1 MNADDSG
8 VALENVVSGG
18 DGAIPRQ
25 MLVRA
30 RGILLDWDGCV
41 AIENRVVPQAIE
53 LILNHRDKVA
63 IVSNNSSALPT
74 DFVEILQHHGINLAI
89 DRIILAGA
97 EALLAVSSEKSARV
111 YLIAS
116 ERMQAYA
123 SDLGIVLDDQDPN
136 IVLLMRDDRFSYEK
150 LALAANALL
159 AGARLVVANA
169 DLSHPGADRRVV
181 PETGAL
187 LAAVMACTGNPEK
200 GWQQIG
206 KPGPTLFSKACMAL
220 GVEASDAVMI
230 GDNPQTDIE
239 GAALAGIPAILIGQ
253 HSGLTL
259 ADLLEPRAAPD
270 AQQA

>member
-1 MNADDSG
+1 MSVGN
-8 VALENVVSGG
+8 
-18 DGAIPRQ
+18 GAIQRQ

-41 AIENRVVPQAIE
+41 AIENRIVPQAIE
-53 LILNHRDKVA
+53 LILSHRDKIA
-63 IVSNNSSALPT
+63 IVSNNSSALPN
-74 DFVEILQHHGINLAI
+74 DFVDILHHHGITLAI

-111 YLIAS
+111 YMIAS
-116 ERMQAYA
+116 QRMQNYA
-123 SDLGIVLDDQDPN
+123 RDLGIILDDQHPN
-136 IVLLMRDDRFSYEK
+136 IVLLMRDDTFSYEK

-159 AGARLVVANA
+159 SGARLIVANT

-187 LAAVMACTGNPEK
+187 LAALMACTGNPEM

-206 KPGPTLFSKACMAL
+206 KPGATLFSKACMAL
-220 GVEASDAVMI
+220 GIEASDAVMI

-239 GAALAGIPAILIGQ
+239 GATLAGIPAILIGQ

-259 ADLLEPRAAPD
+259 SDLLEPRTAPD
-270 AQQA
+270 GAKT